1 MSAQHL
7 RAAALFGVV
16 MLVVSGCA
24 TLPEGFDKPES
35 FAYTDTDGTAL
46 GKAVQAR
53 RAGRAGRCGVESG
66 PDSTAPRC
74 EP

>member
-1 MSAQHL
+1 MSAHHL

-53 RAGRAGRCGVESG
+53 RAEYRPGSTRSATASMPSSPGR
-66 PDSTAPRC
+66 
-74 EP
+74 